1 MPTELNILDTS
12 GYPTL
17 DLLSVQNLKLKI

>member
-1 MPTELNILDTS
+1 LDTS

-17 DLLSVQNLKLKI
+17 DLLSMQNLKLKI